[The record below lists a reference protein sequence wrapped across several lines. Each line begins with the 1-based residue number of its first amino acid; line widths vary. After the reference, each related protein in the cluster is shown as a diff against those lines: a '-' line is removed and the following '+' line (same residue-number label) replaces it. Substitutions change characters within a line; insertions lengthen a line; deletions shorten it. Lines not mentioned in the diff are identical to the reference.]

1 MNKELNI
8 GDYVRTKNGYIYKI
22 KDGEEFYEDSVD
34 IGIGITPDVDGIWI
48 DKAHFQYVDKREII
62 KSSPNIIDLIEVGDI
77 LEVKDMLGNI
87 SKVEVDENFKLL
99 SGTIVAI
106 TTHEQYEANKYKIGE

>member
-8 GDYVRTKNGYIYKI
+8 GDYVRTKHYGICKITDIYNEELIELDKI
-22 KDGEEFYEDSVD
+22 SVFGFKGVSYS
-34 IGIGITPDVDGIWI
+34 I
-48 DKAHFQYVDKREII
+48 ENII
-62 KSSPNIIDLIEVGDI
+62 KSSPNIIDLIQLGDI

>member
-8 GDYVRTKNGYIYKI
+8 GDYVRTKGGLIAKCIKEKCDRYVFDKIIVEDGYYHDFEYK
-22 KDGEEFYEDSVD
+22 DV
-34 IGIGITPDVDGIWI
+34 TPRGSYI
-48 DKAHFQYVDKREII
+48 F

-77 LEVKDMLGNI
+77 LEIKDMLGNI

-99 SGTIVAI
+99 TGRIVAI
-106 TTHEQYEANKYKIGE
+106 TTHEQYEANKYKIESEE